1 MNNKIIFI
9 LLLITIILN
18 IYIQKNKYY
27 ETLQDYGDKDL
38 SGVIMNAPIA
48 YDKTTNNI
56 KYPTQGCKNYS
67 PEYEYIDCSNNEI
80 YGQYGVDSS
89 MGTYEDS
96 NYEKYNSNYFN
107 KETNKI
113 NYSQDKINKDLQY
126 FNNSSN
132 IILDNCFNFLSNDN
146 REDYD
151 KYSVK
156 EIKYNVDEYINYLK
170 FVYKSGNESEHI
182 FYVNSDNT
190 TDYRNIEGFQIKK
203 KFNFGRKKK
212 FNFGIIKKPF
222 RNVLHNFNKMATPSK
237 NNIETVSNDDQDTFV
252 IGENIDFLSFNNNWT
267 PGKIFYVN
275 NNNTYSINYPDGT
288 IYSRNVLSSN
298 IRKITNNEKTFTIDD
313 DSFSTSRN
321 EYIKSI
327 VIKYSGNIISSIRII
342 KNNNN
347 FLYIAG
353 YKTLPPS
360 DNIINII
367 APKNNSIYDLS
378 FNDYGII
385 TKAYISG
392 ITSDNL
398 RNFNIDEDGGVDY
411 NTFFTDISNN
421 KEIIDIDYDG
431 DNKYTVLNLQN
442 NLNKSIVPLDIK
454 YFNNTTKI
462 LTGTRI

>member
-1 MNNKIIFI
+1 MNNKIILI
-9 LLLITIILN
+9 LLLITVVLN

-56 KYPTQGCKNYS
+56 KYPKQGCENYS

-80 YGQYGVDSS
+80 YGEYGVDSS
-89 MGTYEDS
+89 IGTYEDS

-113 NYSQDKINKDLQY
+113 NYSEDKINRDLQY
-126 FNNSSN
+126 FNNASN
-132 IILDNCFNFLSNDN
+132 VILDNCFNFLSNDN
-146 REDYD
+146 RDDYD

-156 EIKYNVDEYINYLK
+156 EIKYNVDDYINYLK

-190 TDYRNIEGFQIKK
+190 TDYKNIEGFRIKKNFKFGKK
-203 KFNFGRKKK
+203 KFKFGKKK
-212 FNFGIIKKPF
+212 FKFGNILSNI
-222 RNVLHNFNKMATPSK
+222 NTMVGDNENK
-237 NNIETVSNDDQDTFV
+237 FV
-252 IGENIDFLSFNNNWT
+252 IGENIEFLSFNNNWT
-267 PGKIFYVN
+267 PGKIYNVN
-275 NNNTYSINYPDGT
+275 KFDTYDVNYPDGT
-288 IYSRNVLSSN
+288 IYSRNIQSSN
-298 IRKITNNEKTFTIDD
+298 IRKITYGEKTFTIDD

-342 KNNNN
+342 KNDNK
-347 FLYIAG
+347 FLYISG

-360 DNIINII
+360 DNMIHTV
-367 APKNNSIYDLS
+367 APKNTAIYDLS
-378 FNDYGII
+378 FNDSGII
-385 TKAYISG
+385 TKTYIGG
-392 ITSDNL
+392 ITSDHL
-398 RNFNIDEDGGVDY
+398 RNFNIDEEGGVDY
-411 NTFFTDISNN
+411 NSFFTDISNN
-421 KEIIDIDYDG
+421 KEEIDIDYDG
-431 DNKYTVLNLQN
+431 DNKYTTLNLQN
-442 NLNKSIVPLDIK
+442 NLNKSFVPLDIK